1 MDFLNKLY
9 ESNYFGIGLFSVIS
23 FLVVTFLVVLFF
35 GKKDEK
41 KRKLEETNSLK
52 IENNNQAFKEVSEA
66 VPVEVPAPVVPTE
79 EIKPVAPINIEPV
92 VPPVVPVN
100 PTPVMPINPLNY
112 ENEPLKPVAP
122 IQYEEE
128 NNFVE
133 NLTVEEPKVE
143 LVSPEKEVE
152 IPTTPI
158 EPIRIEPT
166 RYENNVEPK
175 KIEPIRFTIPEEPVK
190 VEPLIKEEETPIITP
205 VIEEPMV
212 MDTYYKPVEKV
223 EPEEIKV
230 PNIDFDAIA
239 KSISKEL
246 DELEKSTMNH
256 TEEVKVTPMS
266 EITKKP
272 INQFSS
278 VYVSE
283 PVKNTIKEPIDLPK
297 KIDLPTKKSEE
308 IEPESYS
315 I

>member
-9 ESNYFGIGLFSVIS
+9 ESNYFGIGLFTVIS

-52 IENNNQAFKEVSEA
+52 IENNNQAFKEVSETT
-66 VPVEVPAPVVPTE
+66 PVEGPIPIVPTE
-79 EIKPVAPINIEPV
+79 EIKPVAPINIASVEETLAAPI
-92 VPPVVPVN
+92 N
-100 PTPVMPINPLNY
+100 PTLVMPINSLNF
-112 ENEPLKPVAP
+112 ESEPLKPVAP
-122 IQYEEE
+122 IHYEEPEE
-128 NNFVE
+128 NNFID
-133 NLTVEEPKVE
+133 NLTVEEPLQEAETPV
-143 LVSPEKEVE
+143 
-152 IPTTPI
+152 TPI
-158 EPIRIEPT
+158 EPIRLET
-166 RYENNVEPK
+166 TKYENNIETK
-175 KIEPIRFTIPEEPVK
+175 RIEPVRITIPQEPVK

-205 VIEEPMV
+205 IIEEPKIG
-212 MDTYYKPVEKV
+212 DSYYKPIEKI
-223 EPEEIKV
+223 ESEEIKV

-256 TEEVKVTPMS
+256 TEEIKVTPMS

-272 INQFSS
+272 ANQFSS

-283 PVKNTIKEPIDLPK
+283 PVKNTVKDPMDLPK

-308 IEPESYS
+308 IEPESYN